1 MTIITNTK
9 GIPFSI
15 HLIGNKVLGLTIDI
29 VKAKGHFFSS
39 NEVFG
44 TFISRIGLDALAAD
58 NYINKRRMHRHNN
71 ILNGTEEKE
80 SMTMYDATLKSFL
93 FS

>member
-1 MTIITNTK
+1 M
-9 GIPFSI
+9 
-15 HLIGNKVLGLTIDI
+15 
-29 VKAKGHFFSS
+29 
-39 NEVFG
+39 FG
-44 TFISRIGLDALAAD
+44 TFISRIGLDALAGD